1 MASSSSP
8 TPPSTSTLIAL
19 ASSSFIAVFLL
30 PHTTALILKLSLSF
44 PNPPRS
50 IFHRPYYDRVTF
62 VLPALS
68 SFLYG
73 VGAVFSLLSITR
85 YTQDGGEFSL
95 GRGFVVV
102 HGVTQMIGRFGAIV
116 CLLVLLSTFGPRSS
130 RRASR
135 AHLAPFTAMIVVFL
149 FALGL
154 ASMVLSIYL
163 FSSNGSTTATLRI
176 LSIVQPALYL
186 ATLFLT
192 LATFTLLSLLF
203 RSAEAIS
210 HPDGNR
216 GSVAEDF
223 LASNAAKYGVR
234 PTSTSTVPPR
244 ILHHLN
250 YSSTI
255 SKLVPRILA
264 ATLAGLVAAGLQLA
278 DRLLDRDLFDTTHI
292 GISIGRGICEVVWIV
307 GVTHLFY
314 GLCKPRP
321 KIQRTHTEADDEPAA
336 PNPHLRPSSSG
347 NHLLQARN
355 YPASSSSPG
364 SASTTLPHTPATP
377 TFPAAP
383 KAALRDEICPSG
395 GGQEHHHRGPVANT
409 GGYAPTYLET
419 GSNPGLDGA
428 AVGGPGTKLSATVS
442 EEFLALRTD
451 DPFSSPP
458 PGTVV
463 LPKVPSGTSVRKRKG
478 AAVVPKATSETT
490 APAASATPKSKA
502 RPKTSSSDDVLADG
516 WKDSH
521 EGALQASNSGG
532 GPSSKKA
539 RTVAAGENVYGA
551 HGGGIHAKLSKRSSQ
566 KPTFSRRPSNK
577 RRRSGGVN
585 KSKKE
590 TIAAETTNGVA
601 SPFGDV
607 PSAVPGTTRPRPPRS
622 PVPRPSRPVEETN
635 SLGLIMHDHRS
646 MSGPSV
652 PSQDYRQ
659 LTSTAS
665 NATPAAKED
674 ERLLKSVVTSALA
687 LKHHQQVQYLDP
699 AAVALPREAG
709 LRADYSV
716 DGVGAGE
723 EKDRRSGSTTPTP
736 KSREDAGPTPRGGSP
751 TPESNVPPLLQQERR
766 KDFKFTTVVGS
777 SVSTGTGSP
786 VPFPHPTIYER
797 PAFDE
802 PARLHV
808 PAVALLESFPR
819 TPSLADATMSI
830 GSLPS
835 ASDLPSQST
844 SSPYQYQTPFMLTND
859 PPSSFEASAPI
870 DIPATRTAARNHHRR
885 RAPSTSILEAARAMP
900 IVSSL
905 GGAPPAAAG
914 PRKLHKPNSSSYD
927 AARAGAH
934 AIMTRAEVR
943 PHHQQ
948 SDAPQIHDTGNGV
961 TNNLRLWSRRVSGE
975 PAPTNT
981 GAGGELQ
988 VPPTSISPPG
998 LPLLKSRFSDPTTT
1012 GTESSGDGT
1021 SSTGGADAG
1030 SESSFK

>member
-1 MASSSSP
+1 MHTAF
-8 TPPSTSTLIAL
+8 PSKKRGTNRKG
-19 ASSSFIAVFLL
+19 L
-30 PHTTALILKLSLSF
+30 PH
-44 PNPPRS
+44 
-50 IFHRPYYDRVTF
+50 
-62 VLPALS
+62 
-68 SFLYG
+68 
-73 VGAVFSLLSITR
+73 
-85 YTQDGGEFSL
+85 Q
-95 GRGFVVV
+95 
-102 HGVTQMIGRFGAIV
+102 
-116 CLLVLLSTFGPRSS
+116 
-130 RRASR
+130 
-135 AHLAPFTAMIVVFL
+135 
-149 FALGL
+149 
-154 ASMVLSIYL
+154 
-163 FSSNGSTTATLRI
+163 
-176 LSIVQPALYL
+176 
-186 ATLFLT
+186 
-192 LATFTLLSLLF
+192 
-203 RSAEAIS
+203 
-210 HPDGNR
+210 
-216 GSVAEDF
+216 
-223 LASNAAKYGVR
+223 
-234 PTSTSTVPPR
+234 PTSSD
-244 ILHHLN
+244 I
-250 YSSTI
+250 
-255 SKLVPRILA
+255 
-264 ATLAGLVAAGLQLA
+264 
-278 DRLLDRDLFDTTHI
+278 
-292 GISIGRGICEVVWIV
+292 
-307 GVTHLFY
+307 
-314 GLCKPRP
+314 
-321 KIQRTHTEADDEPAA
+321 
-336 PNPHLRPSSSG
+336 
-347 NHLLQARN
+347 
-355 YPASSSSPG
+355 
-364 SASTTLPHTPATP
+364 
-377 TFPAAP
+377 
-383 KAALRDEICPSG
+383 
-395 GGQEHHHRGPVANT
+395 
-409 GGYAPTYLET
+409 LET
-419 GSNPGLDGA
+419 AQCGPKNHHSNPGPI
-428 AVGGPGTKLSATVS
+428 GGPGTKLSATVS

-451 DPFSSPP
+451 GPFSSPP

-463 LPKVPSGTSVRKRKG
+463 LPKFPSGASVRKRKG

-652 PSQDYRQ
+652 PSQDSRQ

-665 NATPAAKED
+665 NATPAANED

-699 AAVALPREAG
+699 AAAALPREAG

-766 KDFKFTTVVGS
+766 KDFKFTTVVDS

-830 GSLPS
+830 
-835 ASDLPSQST
+835 
-844 SSPYQYQTPFMLTND
+844 
-859 PPSSFEASAPI
+859 
-870 DIPATRTAARNHHRR
+870 
-885 RAPSTSILEAARAMP
+885 
-900 IVSSL
+900 
-905 GGAPPAAAG
+905 
-914 PRKLHKPNSSSYD
+914 
-927 AARAGAH
+927 
-934 AIMTRAEVR
+934 
-943 PHHQQ
+943 
-948 SDAPQIHDTGNGV
+948 
-961 TNNLRLWSRRVSGE
+961 
-975 PAPTNT
+975 
-981 GAGGELQ
+981 
-988 VPPTSISPPG
+988 
-998 LPLLKSRFSDPTTT
+998 
-1012 GTESSGDGT
+1012 
-1021 SSTGGADAG
+1021 
-1030 SESSFK
+1030 